1 MGLDELSSSF
11 SEKISELETLWQS
24 AKKEYAS
31 SAESISAEVSKLREE
46 NKELQSKYN
55 EAQAKVDKIESQ
67 LANTIDQ
74 MKSMSKAT
82 DKGIDAMQLL
92 DVYLVL
98 MENVFESQVHT
109 RLLIMLHGAKNTYK
123 LHDLATA
130 AGISGIQVRQ
140 AVFDLRNAGILEYNE
155 ETEEVS
161 LKMRFLE

>member
-1 MGLDELSSSF
+1 MS
-11 SEKISELETLWQS
+11 LEDLNS
-24 AKKEYAS
+24 KFKKEVNGLQNTWETAINQLK
-31 SAESISAEVSKLREE
+31 ANEE
-46 NKELQSKYN
+46 DMNKELDQIRKEKAELQEKYDSAQSKI
-55 EAQAKVDKIESQ
+55 DKIEGQ

-109 RLLIMLHGAKNTYK
+109 RLLIMLHGAKETYTLK
-123 LHDLATA
+123 ELTKA

-140 AVFDLRNAGILEYNE
+140 AVFDLRNAGILDFNE
-155 ETEEVS
+155 ETEEIT